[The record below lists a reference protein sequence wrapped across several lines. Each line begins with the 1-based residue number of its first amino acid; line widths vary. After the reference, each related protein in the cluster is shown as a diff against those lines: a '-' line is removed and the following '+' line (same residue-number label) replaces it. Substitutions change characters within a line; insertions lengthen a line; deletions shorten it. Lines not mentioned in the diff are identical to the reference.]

1 MNAYSWRRV
10 CAAAVSTLF
19 LTLLWAAPTHARP
32 VQPGPP
38 IPPVV
43 DTPFLR
49 NLQTATNSSVDD
61 STSPK
66 TVTATCPTGT
76 VVVGTGFYLYPTAEK
91 LVGSVV
97 PTETTVTVTAAEDET
112 GLADDWSLTAHA
124 YCASR
129 PANYGIV
136 RIAGIAGN
144 TNPKT
149 VSANCPTG
157 TSVLGLGWST
167 ADNYGLPIVGQLTVT
182 EARAFL
188 STRRVTI
195 SVSEDDT
202 GWGPQWSVDP
212 IAICGTTGGISIVT
226 EVHTNPRGYEIGT
239 PHCADGRT
247 AIGGGISMGQNP
259 DVLFSGMYAVNG
271 VDYTTGLPDAH
282 SYVVGQDDEDGG
294 GAAWTLTSD
303 VICALPMPVAQ
314 I

>member
-1 MNAYSWRRV
+1 
-10 CAAAVSTLF
+10 
-19 LTLLWAAPTHARP
+19 
-32 VQPGPP
+32 
-38 IPPVV
+38 
-43 DTPFLR
+43 LR
-49 NLQTATNSSVDD
+49 NLQTASDFSADD

-91 LVGSVV
+91 LVGSVI
-97 PTETTVTVTAAEDET
+97 PTETSVTVTAAEDET
-112 GLADDWSLTAHA
+112 GYSDDWSLTANA
-124 YCASR
+124 YCAAR
-129 PANYGIV
+129 PANYQIV

-149 VSANCPTG
+149 TSATCPTG
-157 TSVLGLGWST
+157 TTVLGLGWST
-167 ADNYGLPIVGQLTVT
+167 ADNYGLPIAGQLTVT

-212 IAICGTTGGISIVT
+212 IAICGTTGGVEIVT
-226 EVHTNPRGYEIGT
+226 DVDANPRGYEIGT
-239 PHCADGRT
+239 PHCSEGRT
-247 AIGGGISMGQNP
+247 AIGGGISMGQNS

-271 VDYTTGLPDAH
+271 VDYFSGLPYAN

-294 GAAWTLTSD
+294 AAAWTLTSD
-303 VICALPMPVAQ
+303 VICATPMPVQ
-314 I
+314 QL